1 MTKTTVKGTV
11 QGAVDKMQEVFGNLV
26 DSAKKQAK
34 RVSTAATTRVKPT
47 AVKVKVKT
55 KAKAKRKAPA
65 TKKRAASKG
74 KRKAKR

>member
-1 MTKTTVKGTV
+1 MTKTTVKSTV
-11 QGAVDKMQEVFGNLV
+11 QGAVDKMQEVFGHLV
-26 DSAKKQAK
+26 DSAKKQAR
-34 RVSTAATTRVKPT
+34 RVSDAATTQVKPT
-47 AVKVKVKT
+47 AVKA